1 MSDLPKINVT
11 PFARDVTPKEIR
23 LLQSGRAFL
32 KDFTPPEY
40 LIDGIYQRGNVYA
53 LTAPTGHGKTAVALY
68 MLTLILRQAN
78 LAGRYVEAGKVLF
91 LAGEN
96 PDDVRIRMMIAEQ
109 TYGAELLDHPNLWF
123 LPDTLDLTKATDEIA
138 ADAATIGGLDY
149 IFIDSSTAYF
159 IAAADF
165 DDENDNYQMGQWAKV
180 LRGLTRIPGTP
191 AVIVLCHPTKSATK
205 ESLLPRGGGAFLNEI
220 DGNTTLWASED
231 RSTTELHQ
239 QGKFRGPYFDPIAF
253 KLEEKRFDTIA
264 DHKGRPIPN
273 VLASVM
279 SKDQQNAAAQEQR
292 SNEDAL
298 LEDMLNYPNANQ
310 EQRAERLGLG
320 SKQRVSETM
329 KTLVGDK
336 LVKVSRNRHHL
347 TKPGKAE
354 AERVSGVSH

>member
-1 MSDLPKINVT
+1 MPNINVAQ
-11 PFARDVTPKEIR
+11 FAQDVTPKETR
-23 LLQSGRAFL
+23 LLLSGRNFL

-40 LIDGIYQRGNVYA
+40 LIDGIYQRGNLYA
-53 LTAPTGHGKTAVALY
+53 LTAPTGHGKTAVALH
-68 MLTLILRQAN
+68 MLTLILREAN
-78 LAGRYVEAGKVLF
+78 LAGRYVEPGKVLF

-109 TYGAELLDHPNLWF
+109 VYGAELLDNPNLWF
-123 LPDTLDLTKATDEIA
+123 LPDTLDLTKPAQIA
-138 ADAATIGGLDY
+138 ADAKNMGGLDY
-149 IFIDSSTAYF
+149 IFVDSSTAYF

-165 DDENDNYQMGQWAKV
+165 NDENNNVQMAQWAKV
-180 LRGLTRIPGTP
+180 LRGLTRLPGTP
-191 AVIVLCHPTKSATK
+191 TVIVLCHPTKSATK

-220 DGNTTLWASED
+220 DGNTTLWANED
-231 RSTTELHQ
+231 RSSTEFHQ
-239 QGKFRGPYFDPIAF
+239 QGKFRGPNFDPITF
-253 KLEEKRFDTIA
+253 KLEEKRLDTIA

-273 VLASVM
+273 VIASVM
-279 SKDQQNAAAQEQR
+279 TRDQQKAAALDQR

-298 LEDMLNYPNANQ
+298 LEDMLNHPSANQ
-310 EQRAERLGLG
+310 EQRAERLGLS
-320 SKQRVSETM
+320 SKQRVSDTM